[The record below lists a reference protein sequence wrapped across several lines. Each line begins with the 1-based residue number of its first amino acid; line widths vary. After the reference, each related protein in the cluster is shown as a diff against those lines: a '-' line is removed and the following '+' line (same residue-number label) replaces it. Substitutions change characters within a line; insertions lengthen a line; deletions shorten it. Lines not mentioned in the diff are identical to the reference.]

1 MRKDF
6 NETGRKSVEPAGP
19 LEKELMQAC
28 EKGETAKVADL
39 IAKGA
44 NVFVSSEKPLLL
56 AAANGHLE
64 VVKLLVAEGSIGIM
78 RYTAPTFQA
87 KANGHYEVAN
97 YLKQA
102 LRQRQWK
109 DNPPKA
115 A

>member
-1 MRKDF
+1 MKDDF
-6 NETGRKSVEPAGP
+6 NETGWKSVAPSGP
-19 LEKELMQAC
+19 LEKALIEAC
-28 EKGETAKVADL
+28 EKGETAKVAEL

-56 AAANGHLE
+56 AASNGHLD

-87 KANGHYEVAN
+87 QKNGHYEIAN

-102 LRQRQWK
+102 MRERQWK
-109 DNPPKA
+109 GTPPKA